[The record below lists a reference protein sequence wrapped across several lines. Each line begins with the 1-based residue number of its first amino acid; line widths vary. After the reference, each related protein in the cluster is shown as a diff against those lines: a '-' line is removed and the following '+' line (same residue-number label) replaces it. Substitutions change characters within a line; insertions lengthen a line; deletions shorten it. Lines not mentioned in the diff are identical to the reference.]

1 MGGEMANIIPAF
13 DFQRV
18 VVAPW
23 TEGFSSTIWIAVMG
37 AFVAIACGLVGN
49 YLILRRMALVG
60 DAISHS
66 VLPGLA
72 IAFLIARERTSFV
85 MFLGALVAGMVT
97 TLLIELIHKKSRVKQ
112 DAAIG
117 IAFTSLF
124 AIGVILISLYASKID
139 LDQECVLYGEIL
151 FVPLQ
156 PIVNLFGHG
165 IAPEPVFRMGVVTIL
180 TILLI
185 LFFYKELLVSSF
197 DPGLSTS
204 LGINS
209 TVMHYGLMCWL
220 SVVVVSAFESVGAIL
235 VIAMLILPGA
245 TASLLAYRLPLVQW
259 LTVAHALLSSFF
271 GIHLST
277 WLDCS
282 TAGAMVVVGAGL
294 FVLAWVFS
302 PSQGLLRRFIHQR
315 LTLEEPPL
323 ANEALKLEAHA
334 D

>member
-1 MGGEMANIIPAF
+1 MVDLIPAF
-13 DFQRV
+13 NFQRV
-18 VVAPW
+18 MVAPW
-23 TEGFSSTIWIAVMG
+23 TEGFNGTIWIALMG
-37 AFVAIACGLVGN
+37 VFVATACGLVGN

-72 IAFLIARERTSFV
+72 IAFLLSHSRSTPV
-85 MFLGALVAGMVT
+85 MFMGALAAGIVT
-97 TLLIELIHKKSRVKQ
+97 TLIIEVIHKKSRVKQ

-139 LDQECVLYGEIL
+139 LDQECVLYGEIA
-151 FVPLQ
+151 FVSFQ
-156 PIVNLFGHG
+156 PMVELFGHA
-165 IAPEPVFRMGVVTIL
+165 IAPEAVFRMGVVTIV

-185 LFFYKELLVSSF
+185 GLFYKELLVSSF

-209 TVMHYGLMCWL
+209 GVMHYALMCWL

-245 TASLLAYRLPLVQW
+245 TAFLLASRLPAVQW
-259 LTVAHALLSSFF
+259 LTVAHGIISSLL

-294 FVLAWVFS
+294 FVLAWIFS
-302 PSQGLLRRFIHQR
+302 PSQGLLRRVWPHKV
-315 LTLEEPPL
+315 LMEEPEPDNVP
-323 ANEALKLEAHA
+323 APAKVIEA
-334 D
+334 